1 MSPSYKYLDMPITS
15 LDFNNVFLKP
25 CRDGSSVDIFKI
37 DDNKS
42 FIDAVNQSI
51 NPNRSF
57 ITEEL
62 ISGKEFTVTII
73 GNECFPAIEIVTEN
87 EFYDYE
93 AKYISDDTGLME
105 ANLTT
110 EEQEQINKISID
122 AFNAINCSGWARV
135 DILQD
140 DSGIFYVLEINT
152 VPGMTSH
159 SCVPKSGKFSGLD
172 YHDVVKRI
180 VNESI

>member
-1 MSPSYKYLDMPITS
+1 MPIAS

-62 ISGKEFTVTII
+62 ISGKEFLLGDVHNRLL
-73 GNECFPAIEIVTEN
+73 GSFYEN
-87 EFYDYE
+87 
-93 AKYISDDTGLME
+93 
-105 ANLTT
+105 
-110 EEQEQINKISID
+110 
-122 AFNAINCSGWARV
+122 
-135 DILQD
+135 
-140 DSGIFYVLEINT
+140 
-152 VPGMTSH
+152 
-159 SCVPKSGKFSGLD
+159 
-172 YHDVVKRI
+172 
-180 VNESI
+180 